1 MHFTVVFRSHESIDL
16 SFSLVFT
23 PVSIWMQ
30 GDRKIVNLYQDVHQ
44 DHSGYE
50 LGDLRPLLELADVE
64 AKLAQGARNAVVIVQ
79 DTGHGSKDDLANL
92 KADLASEGFSVQE
105 IGIGHQ

>member
-1 MHFTVVFRSHESIDL
+1 MHFTVVFRSHESADL

-23 PVSIWMQ
+23 PVPVWMQ
-30 GDRKIVNLYQDVHQ
+30 GDRKIVNLYQEVHQ
-44 DHSGYE
+44 DHQGYE
-50 LGDLRPLLELADVE
+50 LGDLKPLFKRAHVE

-92 KADLASEGFSVQE
+92 KADLVSEGFSLQE
-105 IGIGHQ
+105 IDMGHQ